1 MSANYDA
8 SELTQRR
15 QNKTLYANYI
25 VQQENVASGCK
36 LAVGLQNGHVADANI
51 IPKLAEGALETSL
64 AERALILANG
74 ACSSHSG
81 PTVIPNYVLSC
92 FSGLQLLTPNPTG
105 TFTFTTTSLGVGS
118 VVLYFK
124 NLVDDTIGTVFILL
138 GVDPQTVTPISGT
151 ASIQY
156 YFLCVPI
163 VLQPSCSGSQD
174 PSSGILEVYYPYSF
188 YNTTG
193 VDFDLTLTPS
203 VGSPIIQTVT
213 NGTTFAPNPNYG
225 WIYYSIPCSL
235 ATVESDSFSAYN
247 NLGGMTFTGLLNAL
261 GGSSVTEIGVVWN
274 TDINVAPNVL
284 TDNVV
289 PFGGSIQT
297 NVPYTVTYTYTDV
310 SVLTN
315 YARAYTIN
323 SSGIAYGDILN
334 ATPIL

>member
-1 MSANYDA
+1 MSVNYDA

-25 VQQENVASGCK
+25 VQQENVAGGCK

-51 IPKLAEGALETSL
+51 VPNLSNGALDTSL

-74 ACSSHSG
+74 ACPLG
-81 PTVIPNYVLSC
+81 PTVIPNYVFSC
-92 FSGLQLLTPNPTG
+92 FSGLQILTPNPSG
-105 TFTFTTTSLGVGS
+105 TFTFTTTSLGTGTL
-118 VVLYFK
+118 VLYFK
-124 NLVDDTIGTVFILL
+124 NMVNDTIGTVFIVL

-174 PSSGILEVYYPYSF
+174 PSSGVLEVYYPYSF
-188 YNTTG
+188 YNATG
-193 VDFDLTLTPS
+193 TDFDLTLTPS

-213 NGTTFAPNPNYG
+213 NGSTFTPNPNYG

-235 ATVESDSFSAYN
+235 ATIESDSFSAYN
-247 NLGGMTFTGLLNAL
+247 NLGGMTFTGALDAL

-274 TDINVAPNVL
+274 TDSNVAPNVL

-289 PFGGSIQT
+289 PFGGSIY
-297 NVPYTVTYTYTDV
+297 NGVVYTVTYTYSDL

-315 YARAYTIN
+315 YARAYAIN
-323 SSGIAYGDILN
+323 SSGTAYGDIFS